1 MIDEQIDWL
10 YITIN
15 VLLISFNDF
24 DSILFIR
31 YRFTKLY
38 TNQNFVL
45 LIFLSLSEGEL
56 EHNRFF
62 FFLQYNK
69 LIIMHVC
76 FTRQSY
82 KQLWTFDK
90 WIDMRKHKNVHAV
103 ITTNTFTLM
112 DSNGCL
118 VLNSSTGNTRYL
130 FVHKPK
136 NSQETAPVAFY
147 GN

>member
-1 MIDEQIDWL
+1 MNYRLTEKKMLYVDQSSIDLLIDEQIDWL

-62 FFLQYNK
+62 FYN
-69 LIIMHVC
+69 
-76 FTRQSY
+76 
-82 KQLWTFDK
+82 
-90 WIDMRKHKNVHAV
+90 
-103 ITTNTFTLM
+103 TTN
-112 DSNGCL
+112 
-118 VLNSSTGNTRYL
+118 
-130 FVHKPK
+130 
-136 NSQETAPVAFY
+136 
-147 GN
+147 

>member
-1 MIDEQIDWL
+1 MEINNQLIYWLTNKSID
-10 YITIN
+10 Y

-62 FFLQYNK
+62 FTIQQINYHACVFYK
-69 LIIMHVC
+69 AIIQTALD
-76 FTRQSY
+76 FRQ
-82 KQLWTFDK
+82 
-90 WIDMRKHKNVHAV
+90 MNRHAQ
-103 ITTNTFTLM
+103 TQKCPRRNN
-112 DSNGCL
+112 D
-118 VLNSSTGNTRYL
+118 
-130 FVHKPK
+130 
-136 NSQETAPVAFY
+136 
-147 GN
+147 